1 MRELVYFAAVVVGSL
16 GGGVLAGCGAIW
28 VINHVPASWLTDY
41 GEEPSDRVV
50 SAGRQRVPG
59 MPWKW
64 VLSASFAVV
73 GIYMGCTGWQY
84 EAAGLAACWVLVLIA
99 VADGLFLIIPDQFV
113 LLLALTGI
121 GFLPLGSGLISM
133 IAGLGAGGGAMLLI
147 WAVSRAIAGRDAMG
161 FGDVK
166 LCAAAG
172 LALGCRGALF
182 MLVAGTFACGIF
194 AAVRLAGKRA
204 KRRDHVPMG
213 PFLCGAAALYIVVV
227 HAFL

>member
-1 MRELVYFAAVVVGSL
+1 
-16 GGGVLAGCGAIW
+16 
-28 VINHVPASWLTDY
+28 
-41 GEEPSDRVV
+41 
-50 SAGRQRVPG
+50 
-59 MPWKW
+59 
-64 VLSASFAVV
+64 
-73 GIYMGCTGWQY
+73 
-84 EAAGLAACWVLVLIA
+84 
-99 VADGLFLIIPDQFV
+99 
-113 LLLALTGI
+113 
-121 GFLPLGSGLISM
+121 
-133 IAGLGAGGGAMLLI
+133 
-147 WAVSRAIAGRDAMG
+147 MG